1 MFIPL
6 FKPDICVI
14 CDESKL
20 DDACCVSAPHL
31 IIEIKVRILNKKPN
45 LGFICTD
52 LKPQSL

>member
-1 MFIPL
+1 MFIRL